1 MIARTYGKWIL
12 AGEHA
17 VLRGCP
23 ALVFP
28 LLSKRF
34 ELFYS
39 DDGGRLRATFSG
51 EHGPELQPLFWLVI
65 ERALALKN
73 LARDDVRG
81 RLDVVSQLPIGAGL
95 GASAALCVA
104 VGRWFIAMGW
114 ARADE
119 LDEFARGLE
128 DLFHGESSGVD
139 VAVAIS
145 GRGLRFVR
153 GGPPSDVARA
163 WSPNWC
169 LSYSGQRSV
178 TSECVAR
185 VKALFRA
192 DRARAQSLDEQMR
205 RSVAEAE
212 AAFLLTDSEGGFA
225 RMGGAVDLACETFAD
240 WGLAGGAMGEHLVRL
255 RAGGAAAVK
264 PTGSGAGGFALSLWR
279 EPPSAETI
287 DRLGLI
293 STGAAHGS

>member
-23 ALVFP
+23 ALVFT

-128 DLFHGESSGVD
+128 DLFHGESTTP
-139 VAVAIS
+139 
-145 GRGLRFVR
+145 FVYWDK
-153 GGPPSDVARA
+153 GSLATIG
-163 WSPNWC
+163 
-169 LSYSGQRSV
+169 
-178 TSECVAR
+178 
-185 VKALFRA
+185 
-192 DRARAQSLDEQMR
+192 RARA
-205 RSVAEAE
+205 VADLGKIKLSGPLAWLVW
-212 AAFLLTDSEGGFA
+212 AGVHVLFLIGF
-225 RMGGAVDLACETFAD
+225 RNRLMV
-240 WGLAGGAMGEHLVRL
+240 GLAWAWAWATRGRQARL
-255 RAGGAAAVK
+255 ITGREAGRLELPLSSAATTTKV
-264 PTGSGAGGFALSLWR
+264 
-279 EPPSAETI
+279 
-287 DRLGLI
+287 
-293 STGAAHGS
+293 